1 MPYTQPFRQST
12 ANAGIVTNLPTTD
25 VIWSTGRN
33 IRFRHGCVYK
43 TLGKTLIET
52 IPNGI
57 PIRAMFTFKGY
68 DNAFRTVVCCDTKV
82 YAYAEEFTTYT
93 DITPT
98 PAPDSEST
106 DIWQFT
112 LVGGLP
118 IITNGVN
125 GIWKWPSFGSVL
137 QIMSI
142 PRAKYLTTSMH
153 RLMLGAIT
161 EGGYEFPARARWS
174 KATKPEIFD
183 IGKEAKGGRH
193 DFIKMTGDGTEAMD
207 RLSGFSNYKNRVYA
221 FTEQNIYAMEHYR
234 SPYDYQSPIF
244 AEGVGLLGA
253 RAVAKD
259 KNGVNYLTGQEDFYM
274 LADTIAPIGFP
285 IRNSVFPNLYKEAVR
300 TSFSFYKPDTREI
313 FYCVPIGSNT
323 PNTAY
328 IYNIELKNWSICDV
342 DYTCHTHNWKQTVS
356 SWENLNFGSWD
367 EITDS
372 EWDKLSENGVLPY
385 SVVGDTSGRIF
396 KLDSGANNNGNAIES
411 YIETGDMLFDNA
423 VFNKNITEIFP
434 SMKPQSAD
442 TQLLVQ
448 VGSRESL
455 HQQIEWSAPV
465 ACTIG
470 VDEKADFLENGKYI
484 RLRFYTNQKDAEW
497 ILDGYYLNYNF
508 GGMR

>member
-1 MPYTQPFRQST
+1 MSYTQPFRQST

-25 VIWSTGRN
+25 VIWSIGKN
-33 IRFRHGCVYK
+33 VRFKHGCVYK
-43 TLGKTLIET
+43 TLGKTLITT

-68 DNAFRTVVCCDTKV
+68 DNTFRTIVCCDAKV
-82 YAYAEEFTTYT
+82 YAYSEEFTTYT
-93 DITPT
+93 DITPN

-112 LVGGLP
+112 LAGGLP
-118 IITNGVN
+118 ILTNGVN
-125 GIWKWPSFGSVL
+125 GIWKWPSFGSAL
-137 QIMSI
+137 QIMNI
-142 PRAKYLTTSMH
+142 PKAKYMITSMH
-153 RLMLGAIT
+153 RLLLGSIT
-161 EGGYEFPARARWS
+161 EGGYNYPARARWS
-174 KATKPEIFD
+174 KATKPEIFEISKD
-183 IGKEAKGGRH
+183 GKGGRH
-193 DFIKMTGDGTEAMD
+193 DFIKMTGDGTEALE
-207 RLSGFSNYKNRVYA
+207 RIVGFSNYRNRVYVY
-221 FTEQNIYAMEHYR
+221 TEQNIYVMEHYK
-234 SPYDYQSPIF
+234 SPIDYQSPIF
-244 AEGVGLLGA
+244 TEGIGLIGA

-259 KNGVNYLTGQEDFYM
+259 KGGINYLTGQEDFYM

-285 IRNSVFPNLYKEAVR
+285 IRNSVFPNLNKDAVK

-313 FYCVPIGSNT
+313 FFCVSIGSNT

-342 DYTCHTHNWKQTVS
+342 DYTCHTFNFKQGVS
-356 SWENLNFGSWD
+356 SWENLSFGSWD

-396 KLDSGANNNGNAIES
+396 KLDDGVNNNGNAIEA

-423 VFNKNITEIFP
+423 IFNKNITEVFP
-434 SMKPQSAD
+434 SIKPQSAD

-470 VDEKADFLENGKYI
+470 IDEKVDFLGNGKYI

-497 ILDGYYLNYNF
+497 ILDGYYLNYTL